1 MPYPEP
7 GHTAFPSGRKD
18 YHRNVFFCKGVG
30 WYNYVSNTRY
40 SIGKGGTMIA
50 RYTRPEM
57 GKLWDLEN
65 KYRKWLDVEIAA
77 CEAWAE
83 LGEIP
88 RDALSSIKKKAM
100 FNVNKIDEIEKV
112 VKHDVIAFLTSV
124 AQSLGPESRFIHK
137 GLTSSDI
144 LDTALALLMREAA
157 NVIIQ
162 DIIELMDVLKKQ
174 AYKYKET
181 LMIGR
186 SHGVHAEPMTFGIK
200 FALWYEDMKRNLY
213 RVKRAREAISVGKL
227 SGAVGTFSNVPP
239 AVEEK
244 VCKKLG
250 LKPEPVATQVVQR
263 DRHAEYLLAFA
274 LVAASVEKIALE
286 IRHLQRTEVL
296 EAEEPFMAGQKGS
309 SAMPHKRNPIGCE
322 NLSGLARLVRS
333 NALAAL
339 ENVALWHERDIS
351 HSSVERV
358 IIPDSSILT
367 DYMLNRMK
375 AIIDKLHVYP
385 KRMKENMAMSF
396 GLFNSQRVM
405 LALIDKGLDRDYA
418 YDIVQRNAMKS
429 WKTGSQFRKLLSRD
443 ADIKRYLTAKD
454 IDAIFDLKYYL
465 KNTDYIFK
473 RVFGQKR

>member
-1 MPYPEP
+1 
-7 GHTAFPSGRKD
+7 
-18 YHRNVFFCKGVG
+18 
-30 WYNYVSNTRY
+30 
-40 SIGKGGTMIA
+40 MIA

-65 KYRKWLDVEIAA
+65 KYHKWLDVEIAA

-88 RDALSSIKKKAM
+88 RDVLRTIRKKAM
-100 FNVNKIDEIEKV
+100 FDVNKIDGIEKV

-124 AQSLGPESRFIHK
+124 AQSLGPEARFMHK

-144 LDTALALLMREAA
+144 LDTALALLMRDASDM
-157 NVIIQ
+157 IIK

-186 SHGVHAEPMTFGIK
+186 SHGIHAEPMTFGLK
-200 FALWYEDMKRNLY
+200 FALWYEDMKRNLS
-213 RVKRAREAISVGKL
+213 RIKKARETICVGKL
-227 SGAVGTFSNVPP
+227 SGAVGTFSNIPP
-239 AVEEK
+239 AIEEK

-250 LKPEPVATQVVQR
+250 LRPEPVATQIVQR
-263 DRHAEYLLAFA
+263 DRHAEYLLTLA
-274 LVAASVEKIALE
+274 LVAASVEKIAVE

-333 NALAAL
+333 NAMAAL
-339 ENVALWHERDIS
+339 ENIALWHERDIS

-367 DYMLNRMK
+367 DYMLNRLK
-375 AIIDKLHVYP
+375 GILDKLHVYP
-385 KRMKENMAMSF
+385 KRMKENMLKSY

-405 LALIDKGLDRDYA
+405 LALIDKGLNRDFA

-429 WKTGSQFRKLLSRD
+429 WQTGAQFRKILFRD
-443 ADIKRYLTAKD
+443 TDVKRYLTAKEVED
-454 IDAIFDLKYYL
+454 IFDLKYYL
-465 KNTDYIFK
+465 KNVDYIFR
-473 RVFGQKR
+473 RVFGQAR

>member
-1 MPYPEP
+1 
-7 GHTAFPSGRKD
+7 
-18 YHRNVFFCKGVG
+18 
-30 WYNYVSNTRY
+30 
-40 SIGKGGTMIA
+40 MIA

-65 KYRKWLDVEIAA
+65 KYQKWLDVEIAA
-77 CEAWAE
+77 CEAWAA

-88 RDALSSIKKKAM
+88 RDALKSIRKKAI
-100 FNVNKIDEIEKV
+100 FDVNKIDEIEKV

-144 LDTALALLMREAA
+144 LDTALALLMRDASD
-157 NVIIQ
+157 IIVR

-181 LMIGR
+181 PMIGR
-186 SHGVHAEPMTFGIK
+186 SHGIHAEPMTFGLK
-200 FALWYEDMKRNLY
+200 FALWYEDMKRNLA
-213 RVKRAREAISVGKL
+213 RMKKARETISVGKL
-227 SGAVGTFSNVPP
+227 SGAVGTFSNIPP
-239 AVEEK
+239 AIEEK

-250 LKPEPVATQVVQR
+250 LRPEAVATQIVQR
-263 DRHAEYLLAFA
+263 DRHAEYLVTLA
-274 LVAASVEKIALE
+274 LVAASVEKTAVE

-333 NALAAL
+333 NAMAAL
-339 ENVALWHERDIS
+339 ENIALWHERDIS

-367 DYMLNRMK
+367 DYMLSRLK
-375 AIIDKLHVYP
+375 GILDKLHVYP
-385 KRMKENMAMSF
+385 KRMKENMLRSY

-405 LALIDKGLDRDYA
+405 LALTDKGLNRDYA

-429 WKTGSQFRKLLSRD
+429 WQTGDQFRKILFRD
-443 ADIKRYLTAKD
+443 ADIKRYLTAKEIED
-454 IDAIFDLKYYL
+454 IFDLKYYL
-465 KNTDYIFK
+465 KNVDYIFR
-473 RVFGQKR
+473 RVFGK

>member
-1 MPYPEP
+1 
-7 GHTAFPSGRKD
+7 
-18 YHRNVFFCKGVG
+18 
-30 WYNYVSNTRY
+30 
-40 SIGKGGTMIA
+40 MIA

-65 KYRKWLDVEIAA
+65 KYHKWLDVEIAA

-88 RDALSSIKKKAM
+88 RDVLRTIKKKAM
-100 FNVNKIDEIEKV
+100 FDVNKIDGIENV

-124 AQSLGPESRFIHK
+124 AQSLGPESRFMHK

-144 LDTALALLMREAA
+144 LDTALALLMRDASDM
-157 NVIIQ
+157 IIK

-186 SHGVHAEPMTFGIK
+186 SHGIHAEPMTFGLK
-200 FALWYEDMKRNLY
+200 FALWYEDMKRNLS
-213 RVKRAREAISVGKL
+213 RIKKARETISVGKL
-227 SGAVGTFSNVPP
+227 SGAVGTFSNIPP
-239 AVEEK
+239 AIEEK

-250 LKPEPVATQVVQR
+250 LRPEPVATQIVQR
-263 DRHAEYLLAFA
+263 DRHAEYLLTLA
-274 LVAASVEKIALE
+274 LIAASVEKIAVE

-296 EAEEPFMAGQKGS
+296 EAEEPFIAGQKGS

-322 NLSGLARLVRS
+322 NLSGIVRHVRS
-333 NALAAL
+333 NAMAAL
-339 ENVALWHERDIS
+339 ENIALWHERDIS

-358 IIPDSSILT
+358 IIPDSSVLT
-367 DYMLNRMK
+367 DYMLNRLK
-375 AIIDKLHVYP
+375 GILDKLHVYP
-385 KRMKENMAMSF
+385 KRMKENMLRSY

-405 LALIDKGLDRDYA
+405 LALIDKGLNRDFA

-429 WKTGSQFRKLLSRD
+429 WQTGSQFRKILFRD
-443 ADIKRYLTAKD
+443 TDVKRYLTAKEMED
-454 IDAIFDLKYYL
+454 IFDLKYYL
-465 KNTDYIFK
+465 KNVDYIFK
-473 RVFGQKR
+473 RVFGK

>member
-1 MPYPEP
+1 
-7 GHTAFPSGRKD
+7 
-18 YHRNVFFCKGVG
+18 
-30 WYNYVSNTRY
+30 
-40 SIGKGGTMIA
+40 MIA

-65 KYRKWLDVEIAA
+65 KYHKWLDVEIAA

-88 RDALSSIKKKAM
+88 RDVLRTIKKKAM
-100 FNVNKIDEIEKV
+100 FDVNKIDEIEKV

-124 AQSLGPESRFIHK
+124 AQSLGPESRFMHK

-144 LDTALALLMREAA
+144 LDTALALLMRDASDM
-157 NVIIQ
+157 IIK

-186 SHGVHAEPMTFGIK
+186 SHGIHAEPMTFGLK
-200 FALWYEDMKRNLY
+200 FALWYEDMKRNLS
-213 RVKRAREAISVGKL
+213 RIKKARETISVGKL
-227 SGAVGTFSNVPP
+227 SGAVGTFSNIPP
-239 AVEEK
+239 AIEEK

-250 LKPEPVATQVVQR
+250 LRPEPVATQIVQR
-263 DRHAEYLLAFA
+263 DRHAEYLLTLA
-274 LVAASVEKIALE
+274 LIAASVEKIAVE

-333 NALAAL
+333 NAMAAL
-339 ENVALWHERDIS
+339 ENIALWHERDIS

-358 IIPDSSILT
+358 IIPDSSVLT
-367 DYMLNRMK
+367 DYMLNRLK
-375 AIIDKLHVYP
+375 GILDKLHVYP
-385 KRMKENMAMSF
+385 KRMKENMLKSY

-405 LALIDKGLDRDYA
+405 LALIDKGLNRDFA

-429 WKTGSQFRKLLSRD
+429 WQTGSQFRKILFRD
-443 ADIKRYLTAKD
+443 TDVKRYLTAKEMED
-454 IDAIFDLKYYL
+454 IFDLKYYL
-465 KNTDYIFK
+465 KNVDYIFK
-473 RVFGQKR
+473 RVFGQTR

>member
-1 MPYPEP
+1 
-7 GHTAFPSGRKD
+7 
-18 YHRNVFFCKGVG
+18 
-30 WYNYVSNTRY
+30 
-40 SIGKGGTMIA
+40 
-50 RYTRPEM
+50 M

-65 KYRKWLDVEIAA
+65 KYHKWLDVEIAA

-88 RDALSSIKKKAM
+88 RDVLRTIRKKAM
-100 FNVNKIDEIEKV
+100 FDVNKIDGIEKV

-124 AQSLGPESRFIHK
+124 AQSLGPEARFMHK

-144 LDTALALLMREAA
+144 LDTALALLMRDASDM
-157 NVIIQ
+157 IIR

-186 SHGVHAEPMTFGIK
+186 SHGIHAEPMTFGLK
-200 FALWYEDMKRNLY
+200 FALWYEDMKRNLS
-213 RVKRAREAISVGKL
+213 RIKKARETICVGKL
-227 SGAVGTFSNVPP
+227 SGAVGTFSNIPP
-239 AVEEK
+239 AIEEK

-250 LKPEPVATQVVQR
+250 LRPEPVATQIVQR
-263 DRHAEYLLAFA
+263 DRHAEYLLTLA
-274 LVAASVEKIALE
+274 LVAASVEKIAVE

-333 NALAAL
+333 NAMAAL
-339 ENVALWHERDIS
+339 ENIALWHERDIS

-367 DYMLNRMK
+367 DYMLNRLK
-375 AIIDKLHVYP
+375 GILDKLHVYP
-385 KRMKENMAMSF
+385 KRMKENMLKSY

-405 LALIDKGLDRDYA
+405 LALIDKGLNRDFA

-429 WKTGSQFRKLLSRD
+429 WQTGAQFRKILFRD
-443 ADIKRYLTAKD
+443 TDVKRYLTAKEMED
-454 IDAIFDLKYYL
+454 IFDLKYYL
-465 KNTDYIFK
+465 KNVDYIFR
-473 RVFGQKR
+473 RVFGQAR